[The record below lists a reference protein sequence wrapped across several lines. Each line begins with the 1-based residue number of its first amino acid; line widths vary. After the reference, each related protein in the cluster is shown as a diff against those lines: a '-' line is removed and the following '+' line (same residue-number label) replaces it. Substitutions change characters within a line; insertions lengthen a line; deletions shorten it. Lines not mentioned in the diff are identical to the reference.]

1 MPPNSA
7 NPAQPAASPTWRK
20 PGLAR
25 RIYLAFLAA
34 AVVPT
39 AIAGLIGITV
49 SLDTLRTQ
57 TLASLRQE
65 VTARAAGVQLFFD
78 QVAAELRFLADMSNV
93 GALFDAID
101 EGSDKRRLELSTA
114 IEQDFVRLSELHPHV
129 YQIRVLD
136 ARGHERVR
144 VEKRGDRLEVV
155 PAERL
160 QDKSDRYYVR
170 EALTRKKGDLYVSP
184 LDLNEE
190 FGKIEVPERP
200 VVRVAT
206 LVTGRDGR
214 TRGLIIVNLHAQV
227 LLDPLQEM
235 VRSREGVAYLF
246 DRSGHYLF
254 RSAGHQSG
262 SAMQPVGTLAAQF
275 GEQAMTEMLGTDA
288 GTVRTAQSIVA
299 HAPVEFGSAYAGSAR
314 SRWVMALAFPE
325 RVLWQ
330 SVVNLYV
337 LYAVLLVALA
347 VTAYGGYSL
356 SRRLLGPLEDLKREA
371 DLVAG
376 GDFTRHVRVTGR
388 DEIAELGQRFNSMAD
403 RLSALYRDLEGHRAR
418 LSDDVASRT
427 RELAAERALLA
438 SVFRH
443 AGDAILAVDASGSVA
458 LANAAARALFAL
470 EAEPAGLVLDDKWP
484 LWRQLVAD
492 AAPGETL
499 RRDVVLGDKVL
510 AVSVDLSPDD
520 GQRHTHVI
528 VARDVSRERG
538 LQDERRQLDRQLF
551 QIEKMTTM
559 GELAMGIAHEI
570 GNPLAGM
577 KAVVQALQY
586 EEDLPL
592 SILDPLKR
600 LDSEIDRLAGFLR
613 SFHGFAAST
622 ALDLQAVSLSEVI
635 EDVLFWTRKEA
646 RGQQVDIEVDIAGD
660 LPALRADAPQLKQV
674 LLNLVMNALHAM
686 PDGGRLVLSAG
697 QHPQGVQIDVQDSG
711 VGIGADVLQR
721 IFDPFFTTRPG
732 GSGLGLA
739 ITSKIVREHGAS
751 IRVES
756 TLGQGARFVLVWPT
770 A

>member
-1 MPPNSA
+1 
-7 NPAQPAASPTWRK
+7 
-20 PGLAR
+20 LAR

-39 AIAGLIGITV
+39 AIAGLIGISV

-57 TLASLRQE
+57 TLVSLRQE

-101 EGSDKRRLELSTA
+101 EGIDKRRIELSA
-114 IEQDFVRLSELHPHV
+114 VIEQDFVRLSALHPHV
-129 YQIRVLD
+129 YQMRVLD

-170 EALTRKKGDLYVSP
+170 EALTRRKGDLYVSP

-190 FGKIEVPERP
+190 FGKIEVPDRP

-206 LVTGRDGR
+206 VVADRDGR

-275 GEQAMTEMLGTDA
+275 GVKAMTELLGSDA
-288 GTVRTAQSIVA
+288 GTVRTALSIVA
-299 HAPVEFGSAYAGSAR
+299 HAPVEFGTAYAGSDR

-347 VTAYGGYSL
+347 VTALGGYTL

-371 DLVAG
+371 DVVAG

-388 DEIAELGQRFNSMAD
+388 DEIADLGQSFNAMAD
-403 RLSALYRDLEGHRAR
+403 RLAALYRDLEAHRAR

-427 RELAAERALLA
+427 RELASERALLA

-443 AGDAILAVDASGSVA
+443 AGDAILAVDASGSVT
-458 LANAAARALFAL
+458 LANTAARALFGLDA
-470 EAEPAGLVLDDKWP
+470 ASPASPASTLDDQWP
-484 LWRQLVAD
+484 QWRSLVAD
-492 AAPGETL
+492 VAAGETL
-499 RRDVVLGDKVL
+499 RRDVLLGSKVL
-510 AVSVDLSPDD
+510 AVSVDVSPDD

-528 VARDVSRERG
+528 VARDVSEERG

-586 EEDLPL
+586 EDDLPQAML
-592 SILDPLKR
+592 EPLRR
-600 LDSEIDRLAGFLR
+600 LDAEIDRLAGFLH

-622 ALDLQAVSLSEVI
+622 ALDLQTVSLPTLI
-635 EDVLFWTRKEA
+635 EDVLFWTGKEA
-646 RGQQVDIEVDIAGD
+646 RSQRVSVDVDIAPD

-686 PDGGRLVLSAG
+686 PDGGRLQLIGRRGA
-697 QHPQGVQIDVQDSG
+697 QGVQIEVVDNG
-711 VGIGADVLQR
+711 MGIAAEVIQR

-739 ITSKIVREHGAS
+739 ITAKIVREHGAT
-751 IRVES
+751 IHVES
-756 TLGQGARFVLVWPT
+756 TAGQGARFVLVWPT

>member
-1 MPPNSA
+1 
-7 NPAQPAASPTWRK
+7 
-20 PGLAR
+20 LAR

-39 AIAGLIGITV
+39 AIAGLIGISV

-57 TLASLRQE
+57 TLVSLRQE

-101 EGSDKRRLELSTA
+101 EGSDKRRIELSA
-114 IEQDFVRLSELHPHV
+114 VIEQDFVRLSALHPHV
-129 YQIRVLD
+129 YQMRVLD

-170 EALTRKKGDLYVSP
+170 EALTHRKGDLYVSP

-190 FGKIEVPERP
+190 FGKIEVPDRP

-206 LVTGRDGR
+206 VVADRDGR

-275 GEQAMTEMLGTDA
+275 GEKAMTELLGSDA
-288 GTVRTAQSIVA
+288 GTVRTALSIVA
-299 HAPVEFGSAYAGSAR
+299 HAPIEFGTAYAGTDR

-347 VTAYGGYSL
+347 VTALGGYTL

-371 DLVAG
+371 DVVAG

-388 DEIAELGQRFNSMAD
+388 DEIADLGQRFNTMAD
-403 RLSALYRDLEGHRAR
+403 RLAALYRDLEAHRAR

-427 RELAAERALLA
+427 RELASERALLA

-443 AGDAILAVDASGSVA
+443 AGDAILAVDASGSVT
-458 LANAAARALFAL
+458 LANAAARALFGLDA
-470 EAEPAGLVLDDKWP
+470 ASPASTLDDQWP
-484 LWRQLVAD
+484 QWRSLVAD
-492 AAPGETL
+492 VAAGETL
-499 RRDVVLGDKVL
+499 RRDVLLGSKVL
-510 AVSVDLSPDD
+510 AVSVDVSPDD

-528 VARDVSRERG
+528 VARDVSEERG
-538 LQDERRQLDRQLF
+538 LQEERRQLDRQLF

-586 EEDLPL
+586 EDDLPL
-592 SILDPLKR
+592 AMLEPLRR
-600 LDSEIDRLAGFLR
+600 LDAEIDRLAGFLH

-622 ALDLQAVSLSEVI
+622 ALDLQTVSLPTLI
-635 EDVLFWTRKEA
+635 EDVLFWTGKEA
-646 RGQQVDIEVDIAGD
+646 RGQRVSVDVDIAPD

-686 PDGGRLVLSAG
+686 PDGGRLQLIGRRVA
-697 QHPQGVQIDVQDSG
+697 QGVQIEVVDNG
-711 VGIGADVLQR
+711 MGIAAEVIQR

-739 ITSKIVREHGAS
+739 ITAKIVREHGAT
-751 IRVES
+751 IHVES
-756 TLGQGARFVLVWPT
+756 TPGQGARFVLVWPT